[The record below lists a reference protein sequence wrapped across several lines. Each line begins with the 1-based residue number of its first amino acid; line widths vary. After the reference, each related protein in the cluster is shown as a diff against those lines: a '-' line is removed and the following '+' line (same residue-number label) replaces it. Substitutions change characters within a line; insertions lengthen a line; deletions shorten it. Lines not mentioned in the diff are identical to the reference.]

1 MRLIWLVALRQLM
14 ARKRQAVAIIAGV
27 VIGVTVLLVTISLFG
42 GLLDSFTAKI
52 LDVAPHVTMTAEK
65 AAGAEGDVLV
75 EGENNAPAAV
85 QLDKNMEQEERTR
98 LRNVMPVLRV
108 VERALGERLT
118 AASPFLSTQALA
130 AYGTNDITLQV
141 NGVIPRRAAKINDLA
156 KYLKS
161 GSIDR
166 LEASRGGMLI
176 GAKAAADLGVDY
188 GDRIRLVSLSGQVF
202 NVQIVGVYRLGVEAA
217 DKSGI
222 VNLRLAQALDR
233 ALPGD
238 ATGIDFQLADV
249 TEAPAVATMIERLTG
264 RKTDTWQQTNAG
276 ILTVFRF
283 LQILFYVVV
292 GFVIVICGFGVANIL
307 ITSVM
312 EKRRDIAVMKSFGFS
327 AGSLTSIYLIQGMV
341 IALIGSAIGCGVG
354 AIAIKFV
361 GMIPSGGT
369 GGVAPVETAT
379 LQMGWSPWYFVVAV
393 AGTLLVSIIAAVA
406 PARSAARVIPVEIL
420 RGEQ

>member
-1 MRLIWLVALRQLM
+1 MRLIWLVAIRQLM
-14 ARKRQAVAIIAGV
+14 ARRRQALAIIAGV

-42 GLLDSFTAKI
+42 GLLDSFTEKI
-52 LDVAPHVTMTAEK
+52 LDVAPHVTMTARK

-98 LRNVMPVLRV
+98 VRNVMPVLRV
-108 VERALGERLT
+108 IERALGERLT

-141 NGVIPRRAAKINDLA
+141 NGVFPRRAAKINDLA

-161 GSIDR
+161 GSIDH

-176 GAKAAADLGVDY
+176 GARAAADLGVDY

-217 DKSGI
+217 DRSGI

-238 ATGIDFQLADV
+238 ATGIDFQLDDV
-249 TEAPAVATMIERLTG
+249 TEAPAVAKMIERLTG
-264 RKTDTWQQTNAG
+264 RKTETWQQTNAG
-276 ILTVFRF
+276 IITVFTF

-312 EKRRDIAVMKSFGFS
+312 EKQRDIAVMKSFGFS

-341 IALIGSAIGCGVG
+341 VALVGSAIGCGVG
-354 AIAIKFV
+354 AVAIRLV

-369 GGVAPVETAT
+369 GGVAPIETAT
-379 LQMGWSPWYFVVAV
+379 LQMGWSPWYFAVAV
-393 AGTLLVSIIAAVA
+393 AGTLVVSTIAAVA
-406 PARSAARVIPVEIL
+406 PARSAAGVIPVEIL